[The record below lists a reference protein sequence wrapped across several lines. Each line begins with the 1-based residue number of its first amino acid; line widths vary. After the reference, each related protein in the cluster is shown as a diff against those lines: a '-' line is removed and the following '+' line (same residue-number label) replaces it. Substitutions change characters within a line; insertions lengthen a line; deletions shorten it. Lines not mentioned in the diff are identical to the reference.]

1 MFLWD
6 VSSYGEGMMLFA
18 APSVVIQRQLS
29 WQWSAAS
36 SGLGPPSYRRPMAS
50 CKEIPPLHGK
60 PVRIHVRFV
69 PSWGRGRKVPS
80 GRPLQD
86 SGKPNCWKM
95 TIWTGPF
102 SIATLISNYIPE
114 GCLNYRVKASDSWTY
129 F

>member
-69 PSWGRGRKVPS
+69 QAGAEV
-80 GRPLQD
+80 
-86 SGKPNCWKM
+86 GKYLLVDLYKTRENPIVGK
-95 TIWTGPF
+95 
-102 SIATLISNYIPE
+102 
-114 GCLNYRVKASDSWTY
+114 
-129 F
+129 